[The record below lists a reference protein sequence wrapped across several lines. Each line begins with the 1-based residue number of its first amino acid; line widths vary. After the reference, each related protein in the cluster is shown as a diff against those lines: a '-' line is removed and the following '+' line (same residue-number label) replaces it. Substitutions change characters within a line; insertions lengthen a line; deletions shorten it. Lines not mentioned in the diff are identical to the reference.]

1 MLSAIEG
8 DMVTLRHNLMI
19 SQLLE
24 DSREIIL
31 QLTLYL
37 IARYLVTLVS
47 ASNTMHL
54 SNAEGGKSTQRCTF
68 ATKCK

>member
-31 QLTLYL
+31 QLTIYL

-54 SNAEGGKSTQRCTF
+54 SNAGGKSTQRCTF